1 MNIQYQHQSKEYMI
15 QQQVLEC
22 VPVEGIQD
30 IRLKILFSLCD
41 VVTNVV
47 RGVVCDVVCGVVNY
61 LSAVFRVW

>member
-1 MNIQYQHQSKEYMI
+1 MI
-15 QQQVLEC
+15 QQQVLVC
-22 VPVEGIQD
+22 VPVEGTQD

-41 VVTNVV
+41 VVNDVA

>member
-15 QQQVLEC
+15 QQQVLVC
-22 VPVEGIQD
+22 VPVEGTQD

-47 RGVVCDVVCGVVNY
+47 RGVVCDVVCGVVN
-61 LSAVFRVW
+61 